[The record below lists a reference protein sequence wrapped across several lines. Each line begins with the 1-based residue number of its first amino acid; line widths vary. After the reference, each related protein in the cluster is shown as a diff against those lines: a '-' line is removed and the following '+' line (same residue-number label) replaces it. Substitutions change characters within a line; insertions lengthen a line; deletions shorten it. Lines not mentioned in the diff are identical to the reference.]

1 MPRTRLAPLTAL
13 LLAALFLAGCGG
25 GGGEPTVT
33 QTLHDELQAELD
45 AALADLET
53 EREARED
60 EAAARTTAETE
71 VTRLEGAIGDADD
84 LADVGG
90 SLYAQLN
97 AATANV
103 TQLTDQLEAATG
115 NIQSLTAQIGD
126 ADDEDSLQG
135 MLAAEKAE
143 VTRLEMLIGV
153 ATDAAKADG
162 SLHAQLNAANAE
174 VTRLEGVIGVAT
186 DAAKADGS
194 LHAQLNAAK
203 ARVTSLETLIG
214 DAVTPTADSLRGQL
228 AAAKT
233 EATKLKAQIG
243 SATDATSLQGKL
255 TTAEAEVTQ
264 LTNALTTSQAEVTR
278 LTTALA
284 TAQATATTA
293 TQQATDAT
301 QEADRRVEQ
310 AEQQGNVS
318 LRVTPMLMAMDGA
331 ALRAATVRYMP
342 RMSLVFKPIGDYAA
356 GTAAPTV
363 PGGWRSAS
371 FTRVTGGGTETAY
384 LYTNIGSPS
393 GKHFWKVHGQNVSTA
408 VDSGPSAWN
417 LTLAKPTAFG
427 TAGTVRSLYPDGND
441 ADSNPDDK
449 VGRVTRGGT
458 YNGYSGTFSCV
469 GTSDTGCNMAAGTD
483 NALTDETGV
492 WTFKASATAGGT
504 PTQDPEFLYFG
515 IWVSEPTLATAVHG
529 FNWIA
534 NGDATDITL
543 FNELE
548 GTATFNGGAVGRYVL
563 RNQVGQDDRIGTFT
577 ATASFTA
584 DFDKG
589 PDGIDNGNSI
599 EGRITNFRDG
609 GAALAGWNVYL
620 GNNPTMAFALTAA
633 GVTSGVAT
641 ARIGGVIAT
650 GDWAATLHGS
660 DNPGHTVFGPGAND
674 VRCPV
679 SGGCPSA
686 DVAGVAGRFD
696 AFSNTDAPASSDAAI
711 AGAFAA
717 K

>member
-33 QTLHDELQAELD
+33 QTLHDELQAELQAELD

-53 EREARED
+53 EREAKED

-143 VTRLEMLIGV
+143 VARLETLIGV

-228 AAAKT
+228 AAANT

-255 TTAEAEVTQ
+255 TTAEAEVMR
-264 LTNALTTSQAEVTR
+264 LTNALETEKATVTTLRTQLAIAQN
-278 LTTALA
+278 TAN
-284 TAQATATTA
+284 TA
-293 TQQATDAT
+293 TQQAQQQAQG
-301 QEADRRVEQ
+301 QEANQRAQ
-310 AEQQGNVS
+310 N
-318 LRVTPMLMAMDGA
+318 LKA
-331 ALRAATVRYMP
+331 AFPGGKKPEIPLIDIAATNSP
-342 RMSLVFKPIGDYAA
+342 
-356 GTAAPTV
+356 
-363 PGGWRSAS
+363 
-371 FTRVTGGGTETAY
+371 VTMATTKGR
-384 LYTNIGSPS
+384 
-393 GKHFWKVHGQNVSTA
+393 
-408 VDSGPSAWN
+408 
-417 LTLAKPTAFG
+417 LTLTRKVAYRTA
-427 TAGTVRSLYPDGND
+427 TLSGN
-441 ADSNPDDK
+441 
-449 VGRVTRGGT
+449 
-458 YNGYSGTFSCV
+458 
-469 GTSDTGCNMAAGTD
+469 
-483 NALTDETGV
+483 
-492 WTFKASATAGGT
+492 W
-504 PTQDPEFLYFG
+504 
-515 IWVSEPTLATAVHG
+515 PTLS
-529 FNWIA
+529 N
-534 NGDATDITL
+534 D
-543 FNELE
+543 
-548 GTATFNGGAVGRYVL
+548 
-563 RNQVGQDDRIGTFT
+563 
-577 ATASFTA
+577 
-584 DFDKG
+584 G
-589 PDGIDNGNSI
+589 PD
-599 EGRITNFRDG
+599 EGHRLR
-609 GAALAGWNVYL
+609 
-620 GNNPTMAFALTAA
+620 
-633 GVTSGVAT
+633 
-641 ARIGGVIAT
+641 
-650 GDWAATLHGS
+650 
-660 DNPGHTVFGPGAND
+660 
-674 VRCPV
+674 
-679 SGGCPSA
+679 
-686 DVAGVAGRFD
+686 
-696 AFSNTDAPASSDAAI
+696 
-711 AGAFAA
+711 
-717 K
+717 